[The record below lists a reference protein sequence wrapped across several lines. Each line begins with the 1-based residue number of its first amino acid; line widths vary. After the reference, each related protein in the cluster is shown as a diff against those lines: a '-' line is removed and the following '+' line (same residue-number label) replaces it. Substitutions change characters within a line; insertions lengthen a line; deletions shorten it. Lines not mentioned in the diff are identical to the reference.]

1 VPEAPPTAAANRGFS
16 RRRLVQAGAVTAAS
30 AAVTATTGTSPAS
43 AAVTYRPA
51 RYTATAVPTAA
62 ARHLANRFSYG
73 YTPALGKQMDRAG
86 GPDKWFEA
94 QLNPAAIADTTAD
107 GFATWWV
114 SINADP
120 ATLWRRDQNGTE
132 GGWQA
137 MANYARWVMLRRM
150 YSNRQVL
157 EVMTEFWEN
166 HLHVPAIGST
176 HMTHRS
182 SYGKM
187 IRSHAL
193 GRFDEMLFDAITH
206 PAMGIYLDNAR
217 STAKAPN
224 ENLGRELLELHTV
237 GVGNHTEKDVKNSAR
252 IITGWAVDMFNTW
265 EAYYNRDWHVTGS
278 VTVGSFTDANASSD
292 GREVT
297 RRYLS
302 YLAHH
307 PDTAQRL
314 ARKLAIRFV
323 SDTPSQALVDH
334 LARVYLDNGTAI
346 KPVLRAL
353 IASTEFKGSAGQK
366 VRTSTEDIIA
376 TYRALGVKV
385 ARPTGDRAAANAML
399 YQTTDLGLS
408 PFAWARPD
416 GQPDHNE
423 AWSSA
428 SRLLASFRIHYVM
441 SGGWYPTQDARYRKP
456 VAWLPA
462 RAIRFDQLV
471 DHLSRT
477 LLGQNSSAA
486 LLKACCQATGVS
498 PREGI
503 TATHA
508 VARYKMPRLLSTIL
522 DTPAFMTR

>member
-1 VPEAPPTAAANRGFS
+1 MPEAPPTAAANRGFS
-16 RRRLVQAGAVTAAS
+16 RRRLVQAGPVTAAT
-30 AAVTATTGTSPAS
+30 AAVTATAGISPAS
-43 AAVTYRPA
+43 AALTYTPV
-51 RYTATAVPTAA
+51 RYTATPVPTAA
-62 ARHLANRFSYG
+62 TRHIANRFSYG
-73 YTPALGKQMDRAG
+73 YTPALGAQIDRAG

-94 QLNPAAIADTTAD
+94 QLNPAAIADTSVD
-107 GFATWWV
+107 GFATWWF
-114 SINADP
+114 SINADAP
-120 ATLWRRDQNGTE
+120 TLWRRDQNKIE

-137 MANYARWVMLRRM
+137 MANYARWSLVRRI
-150 YSNRQVL
+150 YSNRHVL
-157 EVMTEFWEN
+157 EVMSEFWEN
-166 HLHVPAIGST
+166 HLHVPAIGSPW
-176 HMTHRS
+176 MTHRS
-182 SYGKM
+182 AYGKM

-193 GRFDEMLFDAITH
+193 GRFDEMLFEAITH
-206 PAMGIYLDNAR
+206 PAMGIYLDNAK

-224 ENLGRELLELHTV
+224 ENLGRELLELHTL
-237 GVGNHTEKDVKNSAR
+237 GVGNYTENDVKNSAR

-265 EAYYNRDWHVTGS
+265 DAYYNQDWHVTGR
-278 VTVGSFTDANASSD
+278 VTVGSFTDANTSPD
-292 GREVT
+292 GRDVT

-307 PDTAQRL
+307 PDTARRI

-334 LARVYLDNGTAI
+334 LARVYLDNDTAI

-353 IASTEFKGSAGQK
+353 VATAEFQGSAGQK
-366 VRTSTEDIIA
+366 VRTWTEDIIA
-376 TYRALGVKV
+376 TYRALGVKL
-385 ARPTGDRAAANAML
+385 AKPTSAKAAANAML
-399 YQTTDLGLS
+399 YQTTDLGLA

-456 VAWLPA
+456 VSWLPA
-462 RAIRFDQLV
+462 RTIRFDQLV

-498 PREGI
+498 PREKV

-508 VARYKMPRLLSTIL
+508 IARYKMPRLLSTIL